1 MARRHEVPTHL
12 NVEDK
17 LLLGLSVRQFTV
29 LLAGASAAYGIWSGA
44 PDWPAPLV
52 YGLVAA
58 VALGAAGLA
67 FVRPLGRGLEE
78 WAFALAHYRA
88 MPKLVVWRPAE
99 PNPTDWRPAGADWA
113 ELAPRAAWTGR
124 PRVPVEGERTDG
136 RP

>member
-29 LLAGASAAYGIWSGA
+29 LLAGASGAYVIWSGA
-44 PDWPAPLV
+44 PDWPAPLL

-58 VALGAAGLA
+58 VALASIGLA

-78 WAFALAHYRA
+78 WAFALGHYRA
-88 MPKLVVWRPAE
+88 VPKLAVWRPAE
-99 PNPTDWRPAGADWA
+99 PDPTEWRPAGADWA
-113 ELAPRAAWTGR
+113 EFSPRTSWTAEGR
-124 PRVPVEGERTDG
+124 RTGGPR
-136 RP
+136 

>member
-29 LLAGASAAYGIWSGA
+29 LLAGASGAYGIWSGA
-44 PDWPAPLV
+44 PDWPAPLL

-99 PNPTDWRPAGADWA
+99 PDPTDWRPAGADWA
-113 ELAPRAAWTGR
+113 ELSPRAAWTAR
-124 PRVPVEGERTDG
+124 ERGTG
-136 RP
+136 GLR